1 MFEEIED
8 NAKNKLAEIQK
19 RFNINEEE
27 KQLKEFRK
35 MTEENDKLLEQFK
48 NHLTEITND
57 DGFEEK
63 QRKEVLIQ
71 DAKCYLLEKKFTI
84 KDLRDECD
92 GLEQELFEKED
103 QVRANIDLNENEE
116 KEDTAYQL
124 NQQSTEL

>member
-8 NAKNKLAEIQK
+8 NAKTKLAEIQK

-92 GLEQELFEKED
+92 ELEQSLFEKED